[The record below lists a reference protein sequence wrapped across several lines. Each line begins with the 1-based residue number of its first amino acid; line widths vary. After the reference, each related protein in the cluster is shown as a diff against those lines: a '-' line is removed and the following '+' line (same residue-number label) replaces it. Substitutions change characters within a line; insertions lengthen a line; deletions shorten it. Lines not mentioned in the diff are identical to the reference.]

1 MNDDRKNFLW
11 LNFLVF
17 LVYMLTF
24 VSPLFPYSDDW
35 VYKARIAGAEMFKDL
50 TDIEIYERLA
60 AYRAQRV
67 SVIEGDSE
75 LSNYFT
81 IAQYDSE
88 MAFITRVAKIA
99 HSLDLK
105 LVWYYPSLEVLTPD
119 GEKSGHFSM
128 YKDHPDWVQYN
139 IDNDYSDLT
148 KMTPNVFYGGLVFW
162 VDPGAESAWMC
173 HLSPYRDYF
182 FERIR
187 KLVATG
193 VDGVW
198 IDVPLFNDIVGVWCC
213 SNPYCRQKFEKDTSM
228 KFPTK
233 SDLENF
239 NLNFR
244 RWMIWR
250 HTEINQF
257 LIDLK
262 DEARKVNPNFEVIIE
277 IVTCDYNSA
286 THQGLDGSFMGEV
299 PGLTFCWEIDALSDD
314 NAMRNG
320 QLNDWYSLIAINKF
334 CRGASGFKRPAW
346 AFTYGLEENDAELVM
361 AEAIAAQINPYE
373 TKIPLMTTNVSPQY
387 RARMFSFIANYQEP
401 LFSGQSLAKV
411 AILYSSSSRDFI
423 DYDAGT
429 ALYVTTAPPDPQQQW
444 WTYDEK
450 DGLLETEYLAEY
462 RGWVNILVAKHIP
475 FDIIPIQYLNADLLK
490 KYQTLIMPHPVSI
503 SKEASQLL
511 VQYLKN
517 SGIIIATG
525 YYPFTMDE
533 FGAPVTHNIT
543 TSQITPNGFYT
554 NRLIGKGYLKNESGI
569 EIIAQNA
576 LNKIPSAARLIS
588 TNAPPTVHLEL
599 YQYQDDYILHLINF
613 NALTG
618 NFSPQPVTFDIKLQL
633 PEKGKV
639 NEVVVASSDAAY
651 NSGALPFAASASGE
665 VFFKISMYL
674 FSTVFCSFDESPT
687 PLFNPVDLPNHFNL
701 VNNYPNPFTQSTT
714 ITLLLNFDNNIELT
728 IYDLMGRTVR
738 SLMKGFYAANTY
750 KIIWDG
756 TNDNG
761 AKVANGIYF
770 CRVIAGTEEKVIK
783 LSMFQQK
790 IK

>member
-50 TDIEIYERLA
+50 TDMEIYERLA

-173 HLSPYRDYF
+173 HLSPYRDYY

-198 IDVPLFNDIVGVWCC
+198 VDVPLFNDIVGVWCC

-244 RWMIWR
+244 RWMNWR

-262 DEARKVNPNFEVIIE
+262 DEARKVNPNFEVIVE

-373 TKIPLMTTNVSPQY
+373 TKIPLMTTNVSPPY
-387 RARMFSFIANYQEP
+387 RARMFSFIANYQDH

-411 AILYSSSSRDFI
+411 AILYSSSSRDFL

-444 WTYDEK
+444 WTYDAK

-475 FDIIPIQYLNADLLK
+475 FDIIPIQYLNQDLLK
-490 KYQTLIMPHPVSI
+490 KYQALIMPHPVSI

-511 VQYLKN
+511 VQYSKN
-517 SGIIIATG
+517 SGVIIATG

-533 FGAPVTHNIT
+533 FGAPVIHDIT

-569 EIIAQNA
+569 EIIVQNA
-576 LNKIPSAARLIS
+576 LNKIPPAARLIS

-651 NSGALPFAASASGE
+651 NSGAIPFAAPDSGE

-674 FSTVFCSFDESPT
+674 FSTVFCSFNGSPT
-687 PLFNPVDLPNHFNL
+687 PLFNPVDLPNQFNL

-728 IYDLMGRTVR
+728 IYDLMGRRVR
-738 SLMKGFYAANTY
+738 SLMKGFYDANTY

-761 AKVANGIYF
+761 VKVANGIYF
-770 CRVIAGTEEKVIK
+770 CRIMAGTEEKVIK
-783 LSMFQQK
+783 LSMLQQK

>member
-1 MNDDRKNFLW
+1 MNNAKHSHYLRFLIIFT
-11 LNFLVF
+11 LISIFQ
-17 LVYMLTF
+17 
-24 VSPLFPYSDDW
+24 LFAYSDEW
-35 VYKARIAGAEMFKDL
+35 VYKARVAGAEMFKDL
-50 TDIEIYERLA
+50 SDIEIYEQLA
-60 AYRAQRV
+60 AYKAQRV
-67 SVIEGDSE
+67 TVIEGDSE

-81 IAQYDSE
+81 TVQYDSE

-99 HSLDLK
+99 HNLDLK
-105 LVWYYPSLEVLTPD
+105 LVWYYPSLEVLTPN
-119 GEKSGHFSM
+119 GETPGHFSM

-148 KMTPNVFYGGLVFW
+148 KMKPNVFYGGLVFW

-233 SDLENF
+233 VDLDNF

-250 HTEINQF
+250 HSEINQF

-262 DEARKVNPNFEVIIE
+262 EEARKVNPDFEVIVE

-286 THQGLDGSFMGEV
+286 THQGLDGTFMGEV

-320 QLNDWYSLIAINKF
+320 RLNDWYNLIAINKF

-346 AFTYGLEENDAELVM
+346 AFTYGYEENDAELVM
-361 AEAIAAQINPYE
+361 AEAIAAQISPYE

-387 RARMFSFIANYQEP
+387 RARMFSFIENYQEQI
-401 LFSGQSLAKV
+401 FSSQSLAKV
-411 AILYSSSSRDFI
+411 AILYSSSSRDVS
-423 DYDAGT
+423 DYEAGT
-429 ALYVTTAPPDPQQQW
+429 ALYTTTNPPNPQQQW

-450 DGLLETEYLAEY
+450 DGLLETDYLAEY
-462 RGWVNILVAKHIP
+462 RGWVKILVANHIL
-475 FDIIPIQYLNADLLK
+475 FDIVPVQYFTLEILK
-490 KYQTLIMPHPVSI
+490 KYQTIIMPNTTSL
-503 SKEASQLL
+503 SNEAGKLL

-517 SGIIIATG
+517 GGVIIATG
-525 YYPFTMDE
+525 PSPFTLNE
-533 FGAPVTHNIT
+533 FGGLIIQDLTVAQIT
-543 TSQITPNGFYT
+543 TKGFYT
-554 NRLIGKGYLKNESGI
+554 NTLIGKGYLKNEPGV
-569 EIIAQNA
+569 EITVQNA
-576 LNKIPSAARLIS
+576 LNKIPSTARLIS
-588 TNAPPTVHLEL
+588 TNAVPTVHFEL
-599 YQYQDDYILHLINF
+599 YKYKNEYILHLVNF

-618 NFSPQPVTFDIKLQL
+618 NFAPEPVNFDVKLQL
-633 PEKGKV
+633 PEAKKANG
-639 NEVVVASSDAAY
+639 VVVVSPDAAY
-651 NSGALPFAASASGE
+651 NTGTLPFSTTESGG

-674 FSTVFCSFDESPT
+674 YSTVICSFSETPT
-687 PLFNPVDLPNHFNL
+687 PLFTPVDLPTRFDL
-701 VNNYPNPFTQSTT
+701 ANNYPNPFSQSTT
-714 ITLLLNFDNNIELT
+714 ITLLLNLDNVIELT
-728 IYDLMGRTVR
+728 IYDLMGKKVRT
-738 SLMKGFYAANTY
+738 LLKGFYQADTY
-750 KIIWDG
+750 KIKWDG

-761 AKVANGIYF
+761 QKVANGIYF
-770 CRVIAGTEEKVIK
+770 CRFIAGAEDKVIK
-783 LSMFQQK
+783 LSMFQPK
-790 IK
+790 NK